1 MLNSSEATWQAHTRT
16 THSKVCLTLL
26 GRQATLEASKRIYCF
41 VFHRDSQPYFTP
53 ETTTGQ
59 WIGYQ
64 IITTLGRGMAF
75 QVVRVI
81 SELLPNRE
89 P

>member
-1 MLNSSEATWQAHTRT
+1 MGSG
-16 THSKVCLTLL
+16 LL
-26 GRQATLEASKRIYCF
+26 ST
-41 VFHRDSQPYFTP
+41 FTP

-81 SELLPNRE
+81 SSYHQLMGLRAN
-89 P
+89 